1 MGIES
6 GAVKYFLMTY
16 LVPGPYY
23 IFGGTLLWFMD
34 IINILGAK
42 DANELVVAAA
52 ATYFKFPT
60 SVGDFLFQ
68 HFVGAFAATVL
79 WFIGMVGY
87 LARR

>member
-23 IFGGTLLWFMD
+23 IFGGSILWFMD
-34 IINILGAK
+34 VVNVLGAK
-42 DANELVVAAA
+42 NAQKLIVAAA
-52 ATYFKFPT
+52 AAYFKFPT

-68 HFVGAFAATVL
+68 HFVGAFAATAL
-79 WFIGMVGY
+79 WFIGMIRY
-87 LARR
+87 MSR